1 MIKGSK
7 QIWGTLKGSKIKKR
21 FENSICF
28 TFHLATCYFMYPICK
43 ILAKCMTAMLLL
55 LVEKWSKMAHL
66 PQEQEPV
73 LEISYILL
81 CSVMTLHCH
90 RLNQISSF
98 EPEV

>member
-7 QIWGTLKGSKIKKR
+7 QIWGTVKGSKIKKR

-55 LVEKWSKMAHL
+55 VENGPFAPRTGTGFGNFIYTAMFCNDTPLS
-66 PQEQEPV
+66 
-73 LEISYILL
+73 
-81 CSVMTLHCH
+81 
-90 RLNQISSF
+90 
-98 EPEV
+98 